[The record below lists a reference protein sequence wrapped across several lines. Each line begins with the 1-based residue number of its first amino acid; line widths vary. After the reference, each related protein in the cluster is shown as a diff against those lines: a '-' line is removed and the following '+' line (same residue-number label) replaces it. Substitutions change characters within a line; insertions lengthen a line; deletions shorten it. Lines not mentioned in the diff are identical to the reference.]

1 MFVCVLDGSFPL
13 ITSSPPDVLS
23 SLNSTVLF
31 GDQDTMMKAIHE
43 ARSIRE
49 QLHREQRHRQAGAQ
63 SLEAKLSV
71 LSNMSLNNG
80 NKVIQQKLHNSQQR
94 LPIETPRRRSPTK
107 VVPLRRCSVCCGNGK
122 MGIVPRSDCEK

>member
-1 MFVCVLDGSFPL
+1 MCACVCVRVCVGWVFPTDNL
-13 ITSSPPDVLS
+13 QTPLNPPPDILS

-31 GDQDTMMKAIHE
+31 GDQDTVMKAIHE

-49 QLHREQRHRQAGAQ
+49 QLHREQRHHQAGAQ

-80 NKVIQQKLHNSQQR
+80 NKVIQQMLHNS
-94 LPIETPRRRSPTK
+94 RRHNSHLSLLCRRISATNRNTSPAGT
-107 VVPLRRCSVCCGNGK
+107 
-122 MGIVPRSDCEK
+122 